1 MTGTSDR
8 KPLPVGVKSSRREK
22 YLGEYKDILLWVTVY
37 RSVLSSPPAFR
48 RMGIGSEILTRFEN
62 EGRKRGCSA
71 GFVYTICFQA
81 PDFYKK
87 HGWEEFGRID
97 RKAEGTSRIF
107 MKKSLYIFNAIA
119 KKEQCEF
126 TALQVLHLR

>member
-1 MTGTSDR
+1 MIQTGEV
-8 KPLPVGVKSSRREK
+8 PGGIQGHSS
-22 YLGEYKDILLWVTVY
+22 LGHC
-37 RSVLSSPPAFR
+37 LSICFIFPPAFR

>member
-1 MTGTSDR
+1 
-8 KPLPVGVKSSRREK
+8 
-22 YLGEYKDILLWVTVY
+22 
-37 RSVLSSPPAFR
+37 
-48 RMGIGSEILTRFEN
+48 MGIGSEILTRFEN
-62 EGRKRGCSA
+62 EGRKRDCSA

-87 HGWEEFGRID
+87 HGWKEFGRID
-97 RKAEGTSRIF
+97 RKAEGASRIF

-126 TALQVLHLR
+126 TVLQVLHLR